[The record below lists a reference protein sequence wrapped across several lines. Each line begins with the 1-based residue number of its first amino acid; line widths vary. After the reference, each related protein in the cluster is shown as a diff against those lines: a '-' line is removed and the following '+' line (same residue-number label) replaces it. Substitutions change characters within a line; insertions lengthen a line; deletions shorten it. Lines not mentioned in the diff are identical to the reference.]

1 MNLWK
6 SVSLGWNLFEF
17 SSPHVIK
24 ELNFNCHVLLW
35 TIIKSEVI
43 YQLLLLVKYGFVLS
57 TLPALANDSIKQN
70 SKETPKGLKFQVY
83 LKKLP
88 FSS

>member
-43 YQLLLLVKYGFVLS
+43 YQLLLFMVKHQS
-57 TLPALANDSIKQN
+57 
-70 SKETPKGLKFQVY
+70 
-83 LKKLP
+83 
-88 FSS
+88 